1 MKQLTQKLKNG
12 SMQVLEVP
20 IPQLQN
26 GWLLVRTHYSLISAG
41 TEGSTVSAARKSLV
55 GKAKERPQQVKQVFD
70 TLKSQGPVQTYR
82 AVMKKLDAYS
92 PLGYSSSGKVVSV
105 SYDVKGFAVGDLV
118 ACAGAGYA
126 NHAEVV
132 AVPANLCVKLAPDAN
147 LKHAAYNTVA
157 AIALQGIRQADLRL
171 GESCAVIGLGL
182 IGQLTCLMLHASGIR
197 VAGID
202 IDPYAVEMARKYCI
216 DADFERSTPGI
227 AEKIKGFSDG
237 LGVDAVIITAG
248 SSSLDPINFA
258 GELARKKGRV
268 VVVGAVPTGFDRD
281 PHYYRKEL
289 ELKMSC
295 SYGPGRYDPRYE
307 EKGIDYPGAYV
318 RWTENRNMQAFQE
331 LVYSGKVDIDYLTT
345 HEFTLEEAAAAYD
358 LILKRSEPFLGI
370 VLTYD
375 VDKPLSFE
383 KIVTGK
389 VKAAGKVSLAFVG
402 AGSYAQGNLLPNIP
416 KGDQVVVRK
425 GVMTSFGTTSKRV
438 AERFGFEFCT
448 ADENDIFLNDE
459 INTVFIATRHDSHAS
474 YVKKGLQ
481 AGKNIFV
488 EKPLCLSVAEL
499 EQIEE
504 ILLDAGSSAPLL
516 MVGYNR
522 RFAPLA
528 RLLKEKMGCGG
539 AMSMIYRINA
549 GSIPPESW
557 IQVPEIGGGRIIG
570 EVCHF
575 VDFLTFICG
584 ALPVRVYAATLPEPN
599 NLQDVVN
606 VSLEFANGS
615 IGTISYFANG
625 SKSLEKE
632 YVEVYQAG
640 ITGILRNFKE
650 LGIYSGG
657 KPKRKKFI
665 NQNKGQ
671 KMMLESFIEAV
682 KDGGQVPIPLAEILA
697 VSRTTFK
704 VLESLRSR
712 EALSV

>member
-1 MKQLTQKLKNG
+1 MKQLTQKLKDG
-12 SMQVLEVP
+12 AMQVLEVP
-20 IPQLQN
+20 VPQIHSGQI
-26 GWLLVRTHYSLISAG
+26 LVRNHFSLISAG

-82 AVMKKLDAYS
+82 AVMKKLDSYS
-92 PLGYSSSGKVVSV
+92 PLGYSSAGEVLGVVDS
-105 SYDVKGFAVGDLV
+105 VKGFAIGDLV

-171 GESCAVIGLGL
+171 GESCTVIGLGL
-182 IGQLTCLMLHASGIR
+182 IGQLTCLMLQASGVR

-202 IDPYAVEMARKYCI
+202 IDPYMVEKARKHC
-216 DADFERSTPGI
+216 ADLALERTTPGI
-227 AEKIKGFSDG
+227 AEKINIFSGG
-237 LGVDAVIITAG
+237 LGVDKVIITAG

-268 VVVGAVPTGFDRD
+268 VVVGAVPVGFDRD

-289 ELKMSC
+289 ELRMSC
-295 SYGPGRYDPRYE
+295 SYGPGRYDPQYE
-307 EKGIDYPGAYV
+307 EKGLDYPSAYV

-331 LVYSGKVDIDYLTT
+331 LVYTGKIDIDYLTT
-345 HEFTLEEAAAAYD
+345 HEFPLKEAADAYD
-358 LILKRSEPFLGI
+358 LILKKSESFLGI
-370 VLTYD
+370 VLKYD
-375 VDKPLSFE
+375 VDRPLSFG
-383 KIVTGK
+383 KIVAGK

-416 KGDQVVVRK
+416 KSDQNVVCK
-425 GVMTSFGTTSKRV
+425 GVMTSSGTTSKRV
-438 AERFGFEFCT
+438 AERFGFEFSA
-448 ADENDIFLNDE
+448 ADENDIFDNDE
-459 INTVFIATRHDSHAS
+459 INTVFIATRHDTHTA

-504 ILLDAGSSAPLL
+504 ILLSAGSSAPLL

-528 RLLKEKMGCGG
+528 RLLKEKMSGG
-539 AMSMIYRINA
+539 ALSMIYRINA
-549 GSIPPESW
+549 GPIPPESW

-584 ALPVRVYAATLPEPN
+584 ALPVRVYASALPEPN

-606 VSLEFANGS
+606 ISLEFANGS

-632 YVEVYQAG
+632 YVEIYHAG

-657 KPKRKKFI
+657 RPERKKLI
-665 NQNKGQ
+665 NQDKGQ
-671 KMMLESFIEAV
+671 KMMVESFIKTV
-682 KDGGQVPIPLAEILA
+682 KDGEQVPIPLAEILA

-704 VLESLRSR
+704 VLKSLYSR
-712 EALSV
+712 EALSI

>member
-1 MKQLTQKLKNG
+1 MKQLVQKLKNG

-26 GWLLVRTHYSLISAG
+26 GRLLVRTHYSLISAG
-41 TEGSTVSAARKSLV
+41 TEGSTVATARKGLF

-70 TLKSQGPVQTYR
+70 TLKSQGPTQTYR

-92 PLGYSSSGKVVSV
+92 PLGYSSAGKVVSV
-105 SYDVKGFAVGDLV
+105 ADDVKGFAVGDLV
-118 ACAGAGYA
+118 ACAGVGYA

-147 LKHAAYNTVA
+147 FKHAAYNTVA
-157 AIALQGIRQADLRL
+157 AIALQGTRQADLRL
-171 GESCAVIGLGL
+171 GENCAVIGLGL
-182 IGQLTCLMLHASGIR
+182 IGQLTCLMLRASGIK

-202 IDPYAVEMARKYCI
+202 IDPYAFEMARGHCV
-216 DADFERSTPGI
+216 DVGFERSTSGI
-227 AEKIKGFSDG
+227 AEKIKTFSGG
-237 LGVDAVIITAG
+237 LGVDAVVITAG

-289 ELKMSC
+289 ELRMSC
-295 SYGPGRYDPRYE
+295 SYGPGRYDPQYE
-307 EKGIDYPGAYV
+307 EKGIDYPSAYV

-331 LVYSGKVDIDYLTT
+331 LVYSGKIDIDYLTT
-345 HEFTLEEAAAAYD
+345 HEFTLKDAAAAYD

-370 VLTYD
+370 VLRYD
-375 VDKPLSFE
+375 VGKPLSFE

-389 VKAAGKVSLAFVG
+389 AKAAGRVSLAFVG

-416 KGDQVVVRK
+416 KNDQNVVCK
-425 GVMTSFGTTSKRV
+425 GVMTSSGTTSRRV

-459 INTVFIATRHDSHAS
+459 INTVFIATRHDSHAA

-488 EKPLCLSVAEL
+488 EKPLCLSIAEL

-504 ILLDAGSSAPLL
+504 ILLAAGSSAPLL

-522 RFAPLA
+522 RFAQLA
-528 RLLKEKMGCGG
+528 RLLKEKMGRGSI
-539 AMSMIYRINA
+539 SMIYRINA

-557 IQVPEIGGGRIIG
+557 IQDPEIGGGRIIG

-584 ALPVRVYAATLPEPN
+584 ALPVRVYAAALPEPN

-632 YVEVYQAG
+632 YVEIYQAG
-640 ITGILRNFKE
+640 VTGILRNFKE

-657 KPKRKKFI
+657 KPERKKLI
-665 NQNKGQ
+665 NQDKGQ
-671 KMMLESFIEAV
+671 KMMVESFIKTV
-682 KDGGQVPIPLAEILA
+682 KDGGHVPIPHAEILA

-704 VLESLRSR
+704 VLESLHSR
-712 EALSV
+712 EALLV